1 MQLNWKAERHT
12 VSLCA
17 KVHAKIQTHRP
28 GRVRTHHADEL
39 GQRHHQLH
47 GNQLGAIS
55 RRTDQFV
62 VVGWVEEMLHQAL
75 LCVCP
80 EASCNENT
88 LSSPSSASVVRRNTL
103 KPRAPLSAFVWKGLL
118 SDPVW
123 SFISVHLSLCL
134 ATALAART
142 ESGLSMCAV
151 SAEPF
156 EPRRYSS
163 LPAGARQHSSI
174 HTSYKIWHHRSEST
188 SLNVSIAIRSSPCL
202 CSVSIH
208 SPLLRCTS
216 PQLPV
221 FCSFR
226 LFSLHLSLPPPPP
239 VRHPSICSRSRVS
252 GRVRAGLSQHHTQD
266 GRRFTER
273 RDAQRKT
280 TALHLLLLSF
290 LPSSVPLMLVTP
302 GLPGICSLLCGVFS
316 NSQSPHTFPLEI
328 NTGCS
333 LATDVV
339 IFKPASWEAV
349 SGAGKQTCQSWSQ
362 WSQRSSVWD
371 LVASSAA
378 VADRNQLNSP
388 CLGHC

>member
-88 LSSPSSASVVRRNTL
+88 LSSPSSASVVRPNTL

-226 LFSLHLSLPPPPP
+226 LFSLHLSLPPPPLLSATP
-239 VRHPSICSRSRVS
+239 PSVVVAVWVDEFGQGCHNTTRRT
-252 GRVRAGLSQHHTQD
+252 GGALLS
-266 GRRFTER
+266 
-273 RDAQRKT
+273 DATHREKQ
-280 TALHLLLLSF
+280 LLCTSSFPPSF
-290 LPSSVPLMLVTP
+290 LPL
-302 GLPGICSLLCGVFS
+302 
-316 NSQSPHTFPLEI
+316 SPS
-328 NTGCS
+328 C
-333 LATDVV
+333 
-339 IFKPASWEAV
+339 
-349 SGAGKQTCQSWSQ
+349 
-362 WSQRSSVWD
+362 
-371 LVASSAA
+371 
-378 VADRNQLNSP
+378 
-388 CLGHC
+388 